1 MPETVLV
8 IGSNSFSGGDFVDF
22 LLDDPAMKVLGVSR
36 SPEKSPF
43 MLAYRG
49 RSDLSRFRFEQIDLN
64 HDVDRLLALID
75 AERPEY
81 IVNFAAQSE
90 VAPSWIHPEEWFETN
105 TVALAKLVKNL
116 AGKDF
121 IKRYLHVSS
130 PEAYGNCVGRVTEEA
145 PDNPSTPYAASKAAA
160 DMLLSVYHKQY
171 GFPVITVRA
180 TNVYGPHQQL
190 FKIIPRTVIALKMGK
205 RIPLHGGGVAVKSYI
220 HIRDVSRG
228 ELAMLKRGNPGERYH
243 LSPDEGIAVAAV
255 VRKICELLG
264 ARYEDSVDVVGERP
278 GQDAAY
284 VIDSEKARKAF
295 GWRPE
300 IALETGAAQVVDWIE
315 ANWDAIRRQPL
326 EYIHRP

>member
-8 IGSNSFSGGDFVDF
+8 IGSNSFSGGDFIDL
-22 LLDDPAMKVLGVSR
+22 LLDDPARDVLGVSR
-36 SPEKSPF
+36 GSEKPAF

-75 AERPEY
+75 AERPKY

-121 IKRYLHVSS
+121 IKRYLHISS
-130 PEAYGNCVGRVTEEA
+130 PEAYGNCIGRVTEEA

-160 DMLLSVYHKQY
+160 DMLLSVYQKQY
-171 GFPVITVRA
+171 GFPVVTVRA

-228 ELAMLKRGNPGERYH
+228 ELAMLTHGNSGERYH

-255 VRKICELLG
+255 VRKICERLG
-264 ARYEDSVDVVGERP
+264 ARYEDSVEVVGERP

-300 IALETGAAQVVDWIE
+300 IALETGLAQVVDWIE
-315 ANWDAIRRQPL
+315 TNWDTIVNQPL
-326 EYIHRP
+326 EYVHRP

>member
-8 IGSNSFSGGDFVDF
+8 IGSNSFSGGDFIDL
-22 LLDDPAMKVLGVSR
+22 LLDDPATHVLGVSR
-36 SPEKSPF
+36 GSEKPAF
-43 MLAYRG
+43 MLAYRR

-171 GFPVITVRA
+171 GFPVVTVRA

-190 FKIIPRTVIALKMGK
+190 FKIIPRTVIALKMAK

-228 ELAMLKRGNPGERYH
+228 ELAMLKRGNSGERYH
-243 LSPDEGIAVAAV
+243 LSPDEGIAVADV
-255 VRKICELLG
+255 VRKICERLG
-264 ARYEDSVDVVGERP
+264 ARYEDSIEVVGERP
-278 GQDAAY
+278 GQDAAD
-284 VIDSEKARKAF
+284 VIDSEKARRTF

-300 IALETGAAQVVDWIE
+300 IALETGIAQVVDWIE
-315 ANWDAIRRQPL
+315 ANWDTIVNQPL
-326 EYIHRP
+326 EYVHRP